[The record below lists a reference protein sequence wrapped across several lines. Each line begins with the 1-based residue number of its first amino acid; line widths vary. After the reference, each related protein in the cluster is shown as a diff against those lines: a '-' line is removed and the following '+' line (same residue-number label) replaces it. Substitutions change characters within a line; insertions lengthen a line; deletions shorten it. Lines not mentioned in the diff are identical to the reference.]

1 MKFILVFSLI
11 LSIGIIPALPIDDA
25 DGMKKQGKYDP
36 NSSCHMSNY
45 YKLCKENQRF
55 QLEQRLQNCIDRY
68 GEDSFHPVLN
78 PESENCRGYIG
89 FAKGVD
95 FHIMDG
101 TRNIE
106 NSRMLFEHVEQKRYT
121 VDPETY
127 KVTTTSERVQVPIGA
142 DTFRKM
148 MAGSGDGYNIISG
161 VGSPT
166 YVYYP
171 EYLYEKFRP
180 SLQNIDPVQNLAWD
194 EKTKGWVGQ
203 GQDLAWDSYNQ
214 KWVERSLLNTEKS
227 TGIAEIK
234 TESSSF
240 DENQIQKYEKM
251 RLENEKQKQKY
262 EKQIQE
268 WKLANQEREKQK
280 NQDLIK
286 SIELDYEKNHKPSVP
301 WWCFWC

>member
-1 MKFILVFSLI
+1 MKFILLFSLI

-180 SLQNIDPVQNLAWD
+180 SLQNIDPVQDLAWD
-194 EKTKGWVGQ
+194 EKTKEWAGQ
-203 GQDLAWDSYNQ
+203 GQDLAWDPNNK
-214 KWVERSLLNTEKS
+214 KWVEKSLLKTQKSTPPSFNENSFVNQHYANTEDTGMKS
-227 TGIAEIK
+227 FQSWDLIDSQEKVKQTLPDVKKPSELP
-234 TESSSF
+234 
-240 DENQIQKYEKM
+240 NYEKP
-251 RLENEKQKQKY
+251 KTP
-262 EKQIQE
+262 
-268 WKLANQEREKQK
+268 
-280 NQDLIK
+280 
-286 SIELDYEKNHKPSVP
+286 KPSAP
-301 WWCFWC
+301 WWCFWCN